1 MKKVRVL
8 FVCLGNICRSPLGAA
23 IMKKKVKD
31 YGLENR
37 VEIDSCGTS
46 DYHIGDGADPRT
58 LANAARHGVPVEHSA
73 RQLIPEDL
81 QNFDFIVAMDKN
93 NYRNIVRLAPDKA
106 LTRKVRLMREFDPEA
121 QEGEV
126 PDPYHGGEEGFQ
138 EVFDILNRSIENF
151 ISHLR
156 KEYGF

>member
-1 MKKVRVL
+1 MKKIRIL

-23 IMKKKVKD
+23 IMKKKVKE

-58 LANAARHGVPVEHSA
+58 LANAARHGIPVEHRA
-73 RQLIPEDL
+73 RQLTPDDL
-81 QNFDFIVAMDKN
+81 QNFDVIFAMDNN
-93 NYRNIVRLAPDKA
+93 NYRNILRLTPDNE
-106 LTRKVRLMREFDPEA
+106 LTHKVRLMREFDPEDPG
-121 QEGEV
+121 GEV

-138 EVFDILNRSIENF
+138 EVFDILNRSTENF
-151 ISHLR
+151 IGHLR
-156 KEYGF
+156 KAYGF